1 MRTSEIEYPLP
12 RRLIAQRPLPC
23 RRDARLLCLRPGR
36 EDFSQDCHIREL
48 PQLLR
53 AGDLLV
59 FNDTKVLRARLRGR
73 KASGGQVQL
82 LLTRLEEPASAWALH
97 SPGRPEPG
105 AMIDLGDEVQAE
117 VLEQRGDRFR
127 CRFHGIDS
135 LASLLR
141 DHGEMPL
148 PPYIK
153 RPPEADDDHLYQ
165 TVFARVPG
173 AVAAPTAG
181 RHFDAELLGALD
193 EAGIERAFLTLQ
205 VGAGSFKPIKTEEV
219 ENHVMEAENIV
230 VTADLCERLRRTRE
244 RGGRV
249 IAVGTTVAR
258 ALETAAVG
266 GELQPFSG
274 ETSIFI
280 SPGWRFRALDAL
292 ITNFHMPRSTLL
304 ALVLAFAGPE
314 AIRRAYDHAIAAEYR
329 FLSYGDAM
337 FIECPAP
344 GNPP

>member
-1 MRTSEIEYPLP
+1 MRTSELEYPLP
-12 RRLIAQRPLPC
+12 RHLIAQHPLPC
-23 RRDARLLCLRPGR
+23 RRQSRLLCLRPGCG
-36 EDFSQDCHIREL
+36 DFLQDRHMHEL
-48 PQLLR
+48 PQLLTG
-53 AGDLLV
+53 GDLLV
-59 FNDTKVLRARLRGR
+59 FNDTKVLRARLWGR
-73 KASGGQVQL
+73 RASGGRVQL
-82 LLTRLEEPASAWALH
+82 LLTRLEEPDCAWALH
-97 SPGRPEPG
+97 SPGRPKPG
-105 AMIDLGDEVQAE
+105 ARIDFGTGVEAE
-117 VLEQRGDRFR
+117 ALEQRGDRFR
-127 CRFHGIDS
+127 FRFHGVAS
-135 LASLLR
+135 LAALLR
-141 DHGEMPL
+141 DHGELPL

-153 RPPEADDDHLYQ
+153 RPFETDDNHLYQ

-181 RHFDAELLGALD
+181 RHFDAELLSALD

-205 VGAGSFKPIKTEEV
+205 VGVGSFKPIKTEEV
-219 ENHVMEAENIV
+219 ENHNMEAENIV
-230 VTADLCERLRRTRE
+230 VSADLCERLRRTRE

-258 ALETAAVG
+258 ALETAAAD
-266 GELQPFSG
+266 GEPRPFSG

-292 ITNFHMPRSTLL
+292 ITNFHLPRSSLL
-304 ALVLAFAGPE
+304 ALVSAFAGSE

-344 GNPP
+344 

>member
-1 MRTSEIEYPLP
+1 M
-12 RRLIAQRPLPC
+12 
-23 RRDARLLCLRPGR
+23 
-36 EDFSQDCHIREL
+36 HEL

-82 LLTRLEEPASAWALH
+82 LLTRLEEPDSVWALH

-105 AMIDLGDEVQAE
+105 ARIDIGDEIQAE
-117 VLEQRGDRFR
+117 AMEQRGDRFR
-127 CRFHGIDS
+127 FRFHGIDS
-135 LASLLR
+135 IAALLR

-153 RPPEADDDHLYQ
+153 RPAETEDDRLYQ

-193 EAGIERAFLTLQ
+193 EAGIGRAFLTLQ
-205 VGAGSFKPIKTEEV
+205 VGVGSFKPIKTEEV
-219 ENHVMEAENIV
+219 ENHAMEAENIV
-230 VTADLCERLRRTRE
+230 VNADLCQRLRRTRE
-244 RGGRV
+244 RGGCI

-258 ALETAAVG
+258 ALETAAAG
-266 GELQPFSG
+266 GEPEPFSG

-280 SPGWRFRALDAL
+280 SPGWRFRAFDAL
-292 ITNFHMPRSTLL
+292 ITNFHMPRSSLL
-304 ALVLAFAGPE
+304 ALVLAFAGAE
-314 AIRRAYDHAIAAEYR
+314 AIRRAYNHAIAAEYR

-344 GNPP
+344 